1 MARTIHLFPNSAKE
15 RLLNFMNK
23 HSTQFSPYERRER
36 RYPFLVAIDLMLHFA
51 LSIAAII
58 LTTIALVITFEAIW
72 SNVFWRIVNR
82 G

>member
-1 MARTIHLFPNSAKE
+1 MARIIQLFPNSTKE

-58 LTTIALVITFEAIW
+58 LTTIALMMTFEALW
-72 SNVFWRIVNR
+72 ATVVWRLVHR